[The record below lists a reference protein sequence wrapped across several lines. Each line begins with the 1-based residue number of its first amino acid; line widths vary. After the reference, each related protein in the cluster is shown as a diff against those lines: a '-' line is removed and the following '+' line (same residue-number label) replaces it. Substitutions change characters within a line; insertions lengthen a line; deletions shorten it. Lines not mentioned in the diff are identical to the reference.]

1 MNNNIRLA
9 AIFLLSL
16 VIWFASGLISSSQ
29 SKESTVRAT
38 APTGVQVTVFQKELY
53 KPALSLRANT
63 QPNRSVNLAAQ
74 IVGKISAVLVEEGTA
89 VTKGQAICEISKED
103 RYFRL
108 DQAKAHLE
116 QSSIAYRGAITL
128 KSAGFQSEVA
138 IAQARATLETA
149 KANLKRAQLD
159 IGHLNVVAP
168 FDGIIETRALDIGD
182 YVVPGTICALL
193 VDLDPIKVTAL
204 VNEHEVSKVKVS
216 SVASA
221 SIGLNG
227 PVEAVVSYIAHQA
240 NHMTQSYR
248 LEALVKNS
256 NKSIRA
262 GLSAR
267 LEIPTEGIEAHL
279 IPASSTLLNDQGG
292 MAVRIVSPAN
302 ITQSISVT
310 VLGEIGAGIWVSGLP
325 EVANVI
331 TVGQNYVIDG
341 ELVEPTFLNNIAKI

>member
-1 MNNNIRLA
+1 MNSNIRLA

-16 VIWFASGLISSSQ
+16 TIWFASGLISSSQ
-29 SKESTVRAT
+29 PTQNSVAAKI
-38 APTGVQVTVFQKELY
+38 PTGVQITTFKKELFN
-53 KPALSLRANT
+53 PILSLRANT
-63 QPNRSVNLAAQ
+63 QPNRTVSLAAQ
-74 IVGKISAVLVEEGTA
+74 IVGKVSAVLVDEGAA
-89 VTKGQAICEISKED
+89 VIKGQVICEISEED

-108 DQAKAHLE
+108 DQAKAHFE

-128 KSAGFQSEVA
+128 KNGGFQSEVA
-138 IAQARATLETA
+138 IAQAKATLETA

-159 IGHLNVVAP
+159 IGHLKIVAP

-204 VNEHEVSKVKVS
+204 VNEYEVGKVKMA

-221 SIGLNG
+221 SIGLNE

-240 NHMTQSYR
+240 NHTTQSYR
-248 LEALVKNS
+248 VEALVKNS

-262 GLSAR
+262 GLSTR
-267 LEIPTEGIEAHL
+267 LEIPTEGVEAHL
-279 IPASSTLLNDQGG
+279 IPASSILLNDQGG
-292 MAVRIVSPAN
+292 MAVRIIVVGN
-302 ITQSISVT
+302 IAQSISVV

-325 EVANVI
+325 ELVNVI

-341 ELVEPTFLNNIAKI
+341 EVVEPTFLNSTTKI